1 MILKKACFKCSNE
14 YYWMSNWNK
23 INKYIMQK
31 WNGISFIFM
40 TFVLYRTMSE
50 KECNSYRQVYL
61 LKILGIISFLKSIRI
76 SIWYSIS
83 CWLQVWEPD
92 HVHHSL
98 QILLIM
104 LLSISELTSSLSFDK
119 TMQIVSTSKLW
130 NEGQLLIFMK
140 CFGYGIH

>member
-31 WNGISFIFM
+31 WNGISFIFI

-61 LKILGIISFLKSIRI
+61 LKILAIISFLRSIRI

-104 LLSISELTSSLSFDK
+104 LLSISELTYSLSFDN
-119 TMQIVSTSKLW
+119 TMQTVSTSKLW
-130 NEGQLLIFMK
+130 NEGELLIFMK